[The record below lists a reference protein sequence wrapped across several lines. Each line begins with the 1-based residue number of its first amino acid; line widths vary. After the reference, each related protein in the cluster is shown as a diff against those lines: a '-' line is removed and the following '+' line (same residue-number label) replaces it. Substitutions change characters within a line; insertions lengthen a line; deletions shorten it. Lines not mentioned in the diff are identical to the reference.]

1 MKMKSIENNK
11 KIFEESFEKYGDDPK
26 SCLWDERM
34 VFRYEELTR
43 VADFNGTSILE
54 IGCGIGG
61 FYEYCI
67 QDKGIKDLTYK
78 GIDLVPGMIELAKEK
93 YPSAEFEVC
102 NILEQKLKETYD
114 YVILC
119 GVFNVA
125 TKTQDMERILSEAY
139 KYCKKGMAFNFIST
153 YVNFQEDEISY
164 HNPQEVFSFCVEN
177 FSTKVKMNHHYKK
190 CDVSMFVYQ

>member
-1 MKMKSIENNK
+1 MKSIENNK

-164 HNPQEVFSFCVEN
+164 HNPQEVFL
-177 FSTKVKMNHHYKK
+177 
-190 CDVSMFVYQ
+190 FV